1 MHIRTVTAA
10 AACVLLA
17 AACSSKS
24 PESAAPKI
32 VDKVFSVTP
41 GSIKVSAGIVGG
53 ELTGLKVSER
63 VEEGSGRVDTPPR
76 LSGKLVLRNLSQDQ
90 SVLLGGGKIVY
101 VDAHGQPIA
110 LGPERT
116 APQIGLSDSYGSGS
130 GSARLEPGKTLDRDV
145 DVDFPGK
152 AIKDVALKDIRVELK
167 YTATPFKRQAL
178 DFPVSLSEKQARAD

>member
-1 MHIRTVTAA
+1 MHIRTATAA

-32 VDKVFSVTP
+32 IDKVFSVTP

-53 ELTGLKVSER
+53 ELTGLKVTER

-90 SVLLGGGKIVY
+90 SVLLGGGNIVY

-130 GSARLEPGKTLDRDV
+130 ARLEPGKTLDRDV
-145 DVDFPGK
+145 DVDFPAK

-167 YTATPFKRQAL
+167 YTATPFKRAAL